1 MPQVLKEEIRDR
13 IFRAGIE
20 VFYEKDYRS
29 AKMQDIAEEA
39 RIPVGLIYSYFKNKK
54 ELFEK
59 IASSVPID
67 VERIAR
73 AEEAETGL
81 PSEKYKKAAESYF
94 LNILEHH
101 KVFVILMDKSYGTQF
116 ENAKG
121 DLIRSIEAHI
131 KRSLLKPAGSPY
143 HDMLVPILANNFAE
157 SLLEV
162 ARHYRSRAFAQEMLA
177 LVTKCY
183 YEGVN
188 SLHVPSAFQD

>member
-13 IFRAGIE
+13 IFRAGIG

-29 AKMQDIAEEA
+29 AKMQDIADKA
-39 RIPVGLIYSYFKNKK
+39 QIPVGLIYSYFKSKK

-59 IASSVPID
+59 IATSIPID
-67 VERIAR
+67 VDRIAQ

-101 KVFVILMDKSYGTQF
+101 KVFVILMDKSCGTQF
-116 ENAKG
+116 ANAKEE
-121 DLIRSIEAHI
+121 LIRSIEAHI
-131 KRSLLKPAGSPY
+131 KRALSKNAGTPY
-143 HDMLVPILANNFAE
+143 HDMLVHILANNFTE

-162 ARHYRSRAFAQEMLA
+162 ARHYRSRTFAREMLA

-188 SLHVPSAFQD
+188 SLDVPSALQD